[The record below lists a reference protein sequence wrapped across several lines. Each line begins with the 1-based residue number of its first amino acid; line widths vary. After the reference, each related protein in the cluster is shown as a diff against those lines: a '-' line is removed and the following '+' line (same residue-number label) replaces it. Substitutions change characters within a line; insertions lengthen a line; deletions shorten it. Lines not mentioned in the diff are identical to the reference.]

1 MTFDNASGDAG
12 TVQLDPTRRDVTP
25 VARVSVADAVHDQL
39 RQAILSGA
47 EPPGSRLPSE
57 RALAASA
64 GVNRQAVREAVQR
77 LRQAGLVEVHQG
89 DGVRV
94 LDWRRTGTIPLL
106 LDSAVRPDGSLD
118 PELIL
123 ALLQLRVVVLVD
135 AARMAARRAVPE
147 AIAELR
153 GLLAAMLAEPD
164 DAPVTPRFEYWD
176 ALVRASGNVAY
187 RLAFN
192 TQFAIARKVS
202 AETLGF
208 LAAGARLH
216 DRYAALTEAL
226 ATGDEAN
233 AAAEARAIVGPI
245 VDVLEGA
252 A

>member
-1 MTFDNASGDAG
+1 MSSDA
-12 TVQLDPTRRDVTP
+12 PTRRDVTP

-47 EPPGSRLPSE
+47 EPAGSRLPSE

-77 LRQAGLVEVHQG
+77 LRQAGLVEVQQG

-94 LDWRRTGTIPLL
+94 LDWRRTGTIGLL

-123 ALLQLRVVVLVD
+123 SLLQLRVVVLVD
-135 AARMAARRAVPE
+135 AARLAARHAPPE
-147 AIAELR
+147 AIAELQD
-153 GLLAAMLAEPD
+153 LLLEMRAEPA
-164 DAPVTPRFEYWD
+164 DAPVTPRFAYWE

-202 AETLGF
+202 TETLQF
-208 LAAGARLH
+208 LAAGARL
-216 DRYAALTEAL
+216 DERYAALTDAV
-226 ATGDEAN
+226 ARGDDR
-233 AAAEARAIVGPI
+233 AAATEAHAIVGPI
-245 VDVLEGA
+245 VDLLEGA
-252 A
+252 S